1 MSNTLLN
8 AICPVCGTGCNE
20 NANQCNS
27 CGFEDKLGIAS
38 LWADAEDAREWR
50 KTVVKPL
57 RMEWQLKVLREQQSE
72 FSEQML
78 KAIKFMDS
86 KINVLFEKQEK
97 FVSKED
103 LRSLDDKLNNLVAS
117 GHKQDL
123 TQSAPIAPPPH
134 ITVPQEI
141 RGRVDV
147 APRIGSIMRFGRYD
161 WRVLDVQNGQ
171 ALLLSDKVIESRR
184 YHSDD
189 VATTWAECELR
200 GYLNGAF
207 YNSFGQEKSRIVETP
222 ISNPSNLWYGT
233 DGGSS
238 TRDNVFLLSIEEV
251 DKYFGNSGDYVNK
264 RRKEYEGNYPNGKWV
279 AAAGGWAFS
288 NENDNSRIATDA
300 SGKACWWWLRSPG
313 NYGIAAAGV
322 TDVGSVY
329 VRGLRVS
336 FASGGVRPALW
347 LNL

>member
-1 MSNTLLN
+1 MSKVLLN
-8 AICPVCGTGCNE
+8 ATCPVCGTRCSE
-20 NANQCNS
+20 NTKQCDL
-27 CGFEDKLGIAS
+27 CGFADKPSIVP
-38 LWADAEDAREWR
+38 LWADAEDAQEWR
-50 KTVVKPL
+50 ETVLKPL
-57 RMEWQLKVLREQQSE
+57 RMEWELRELRKTSAKTLKHLENQEQTIAQLQHKL
-72 FSEQML
+72 EQMWTIL
-78 KAIKFMDS
+78 IGNTMKF
-86 KINVLFEKQEK
+86 
-97 FVSKED
+97 
-103 LRSLDDKLNNLVAS
+103 
-117 GHKQDL
+117 G
-123 TQSAPIAPPPH
+123 
-134 ITVPQEI
+134 
-141 RGRVDV
+141 G
-147 APRIGSIMRFGRYD
+147 YD

-184 YHSDD
+184 YHSND
-189 VATTWAECELR
+189 VTTTWAKCELR

-207 YNSFGQEKSRIVETP
+207 YNSFGQEKSRIIETP

-238 TRDNVFLLSIEEV
+238 THDKVFLLSLEEV

-264 RRKEYEGNYPNGKWV
+264 RRKKYENGKYV